1 MIANILINSHALP
14 ILKFFD
20 ITPSEEEMVKAEV
33 PVTSGNVQFRWLQ
46 NNHRGGC
53 FDCWEID
60 NVTITV
66 PSEFSNPQPITFIDY
81 R

>member
-1 MIANILINSHALP
+1 MQASDF
-14 ILKFFD
+14 KFLSSNLLG
-20 ITPSEEEMVKAEV
+20 IMPSEVVVVEEF
-33 PVTSGNVQFRWLQ
+33 PVTAGSVQFRWLQ